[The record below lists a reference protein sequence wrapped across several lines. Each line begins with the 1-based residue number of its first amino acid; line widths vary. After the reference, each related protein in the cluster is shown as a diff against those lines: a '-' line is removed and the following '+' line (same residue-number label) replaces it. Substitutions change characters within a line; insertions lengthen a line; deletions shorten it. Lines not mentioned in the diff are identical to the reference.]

1 MSNLTFGKPYRKK
14 PSAGL
19 KYGPEGNLRDSGML
33 GLRQLDMD
41 DTNAR
46 AYQFYPGLTK
56 ENATSHS
63 IEPMLGWAHKD
74 DVGDIGYTG
83 YVRRGS
89 KSNGGG
95 FYPYET
101 GNINRQMYVTNG
113 MRIDDPKNSQHYRY
127 SWVKDTHEK
136 AVKDFEKGMA
146 DIEAGYRSGKIGY
159 YEVDRKIK
167 EMEDKFHEARSD
179 LYRIQMHG
187 YDVPLYVDFLN
198 PRGW

>member
-1 MSNLTFGKPYRKK
+1 MSDLTYRKK
-14 PSAGL
+14 PSTGL
-19 KYGPEGNLRDSGML
+19 LYGPEGHLRDSGML
-33 GLRQLDMD
+33 GLRQLEMD
-41 DTNAR
+41 DPNAR

-56 ENATSHS
+56 ENVTERLD

-74 DVGDIGYTG
+74 DVGDLGYTG
-83 YVRRGS
+83 YVRRGH
-89 KSNGGG
+89 KSDGGG
-95 FYPYET
+95 FYPHET
-101 GNINRQMYVTNG
+101 GNANRQLYVTNG

-127 SWVKDTHEK
+127 SWVEDKYEK

-146 DIEAGYRSGKIGY
+146 DVEAGYRSGKIGY

-167 EMEDKFHEARSD
+167 EMEDKFHKTRSD
-179 LYRIQMHG
+179 LYRIQMNG